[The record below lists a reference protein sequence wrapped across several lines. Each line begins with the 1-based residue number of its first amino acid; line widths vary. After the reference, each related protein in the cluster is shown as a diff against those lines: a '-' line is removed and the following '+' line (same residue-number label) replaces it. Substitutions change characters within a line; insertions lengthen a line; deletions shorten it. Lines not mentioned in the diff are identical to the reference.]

1 MKKNLVLVILLT
13 LVAGIINATPAPEKK
28 DYVGEWKFEV
38 PHAPDNYQHGIFLI
52 GEKEDTLK
60 GEIKFSDGY
69 KIPMRNMVYTE
80 EGLKFDLNV
89 EGYSINIKAILQGL
103 KIKGTAATPEGDLQF
118 EAIKNKKTTD

>member
-1 MKKNLVLVILLT
+1 MLILLIA
-13 LVAGIINATPAPEKK
+13 VAGITNATPVPDKK
-28 DYVGEWKFEV
+28 DYIGEWKFEV
-38 PHAPDNYQHGIFLI
+38 PYAPDNYQQGVFLI
-52 GEKEDTLK
+52 DEKGKALN
-60 GEIKFSDGY
+60 GEIKFLDGY
-69 KIPMRNMVYTE
+69 KIPMKNIVYTE